1 MTVYQRSRDVTPDH
15 KQPLAARIMKV
26 LRERRDSG
34 LPVGMTLDMIG
45 TALRISDRKAV
56 REALEVLIKSGK
68 VTLDR
73 GPQDLGSQRVPD
85 RYSAI

>member
-1 MTVYQRSRDVTPDH
+1 MKD
-15 KQPLAARIMKV
+15 QPLAVRIMKI
-26 LRERRDSG
+26 LRDRKSSG
-34 LPVGMTLDMIG
+34 LPPAVTLDQLQYAFR
-45 TALRISDRKAV
+45 TVDRRAI

-68 VTLDR
+68 VSLDR